1 MIKRHE
7 AADDAN
13 LQLNAIEQIALESGR
28 PMSEVK
34 RIYEA
39 ELARLKADA
48 HVRDYLLLF
57 ASRRT
62 REALVHGSGHQRAS
76 VESSAS

>member
-7 AADDAN
+7 AADDPN
-13 LQLNAIEQIALESGR
+13 LQLNAIEEIALESGR

-34 RIYEA
+34 SIYEA

-48 HVRDYLLLF
+48 NIRDYLLLF

-62 REALVHGSGHQRAS
+62 REALVQGSGHQRAS
-76 VESSAS
+76 VEA

>member
-7 AADDAN
+7 AADDPN
-13 LQLNAIEQIALESGR
+13 LQLNAIEEIALESGR

-34 RIYEA
+34 SIYEA

-48 HVRDYLLLF
+48 NIRHYLLLF

-62 REALVHGSGHQRAS
+62 REALVQGSGHQRAS
-76 VESSAS
+76 VEA

>member
-13 LQLNAIEQIALESGR
+13 LQLNAIEELALESGR

-34 RIYEA
+34 SIYEA

-48 HVRDYLLLF
+48 HVGDYLLLF

-62 REALVHGSGHQRAS
+62 REALAHGGGRQRAS
-76 VESSAS
+76 SH

>member
-1 MIKRHE
+1 MIKSDK
-7 AADDAN
+7 ATDDAK
-13 LQLNAIEQIALESGR
+13 LQLNVIEEIALESGR
-28 PMSEVK
+28 PMNEVK

-62 REALVHGSGHQRAS
+62 REALVNGSGHQRAS
-76 VESSAS
+76 VEASPS

>member
-7 AADDAN
+7 AADDTN
-13 LQLNAIEQIALESGR
+13 LKLHAIEEIALESGR

-39 ELARLKADA
+39 ELERLKADA
-48 HVRDYLLLF
+48 QVRDYLLLF

-62 REALVHGSGHQRAS
+62 REALVLGSGKQRAA
-76 VESSAS
+76 VESSPS

>member
-1 MIKRHE
+1 MTQPHE

-13 LQLNAIEQIALESGR
+13 QHLNAIEEIAVESGR
-28 PMSEVK
+28 PMSEVQS
-34 RIYEA
+34 IYEA
-39 ELARLKADA
+39 ELARLEADA
-48 HVRDYLLLF
+48 HVRDYVLLF

-76 VESSAS
+76 GESSRS

>member
-7 AADDAN
+7 AADNAN
-13 LQLNAIEQIALESGR
+13 LQLNAIEEIAVESGR
-28 PMSEVK
+28 PTSEVK
-34 RIYEA
+34 KIYEA

-62 REALVHGSGHQRAS
+62 REALVHESGHQRDSAEAS
-76 VESSAS
+76 RS

>member
-13 LQLNAIEQIALESGR
+13 LQLNAIEEIALESGR
-28 PMSEVK
+28 PVSEVK
-34 RIYEA
+34 CIYEA

-48 HVRDYLLLF
+48 RIRDYLLLF

-62 REALVHGSGHQRAS
+62 REALVHGSAHQRAS
-76 VESSAS
+76 VEASPS

>member
-1 MIKRHE
+1 MIKHYE

-13 LQLNAIEQIALESGR
+13 LQINAIEEIALESGR
-28 PMSEVK
+28 PMNEVK

-48 HVRDYLLLF
+48 HVRHYLLLF

-62 REALVHGSGHQRAS
+62 REALVQGSGHQRTS
-76 VESSAS
+76 IESSRS